1 MAMYELSK
9 DGFEDEIIDS
19 WDMEAPELMPA
30 GSTVALEI
38 ENGKWKYAISH
49 FFWREGENLD
59 IPW

>member
-1 MAMYELSK
+1 MAKE
-9 DGFEDEIIDS
+9 GFEDEIIDS